1 VERRIVEQHI
11 VVVDQTVSL
20 LPSLRDSRSIID
32 TADNEILGGLSS
44 PFNDVFCAMRQCLA
58 NVSLS
63 PTTVAQNICP
73 KLTSIEPSRPVFNI
87 SAELL
92 KDPLGLGFTR
102 TKIAEMLG
110 VSRWTISRRIKAYGL
125 DDF

>member
-1 VERRIVEQHI
+1 MEQHI

-20 LPSLRDSRSIID
+20 LPSLRDSRSTID

-44 PFNDVFCAMRQCLA
+44 PFNDVFCAMQQCLA

-73 KLTSIEPSRPVFNI
+73 KLTSIEPLQVLS